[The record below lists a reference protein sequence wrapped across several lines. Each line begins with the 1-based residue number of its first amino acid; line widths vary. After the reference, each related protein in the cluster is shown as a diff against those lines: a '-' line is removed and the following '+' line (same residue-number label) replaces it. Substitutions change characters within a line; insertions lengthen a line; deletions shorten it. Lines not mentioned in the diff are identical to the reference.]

1 MAEIEKLG
9 KVLSNI
15 LSEFLGIQSKGQ
27 VSQGIEIANEQL
39 AGQLDIQMDVLL
51 TLTKVELKNYLIRRK
66 LTSEHLEILS
76 DYIQQ
81 VGKSESHVDQMKA
94 RQCWSQAIMLL
105 DIADELNK
113 TASFDR
119 IAKRSQIENLL
130 QSKC

>member
-51 TLTKVELKNYLIRRK
+51 TLTKVELKNYLIQRK